1 MTMKTRILVLS
12 AGRDGATTDVVDQW
26 RQAVMGDARARE
38 QVLRRIMRGGAT
50 QATVVELPR
59 ERIAVA
65 AARAA

>member
-38 QVLRRIMRGGAT
+38 QVLRRILRGGAT